1 MLSCISSFDGAME
14 GFYHGMMLGLA
25 AGMSSKYF
33 IRSNREAGEGRF
45 DLALEPK
52 SFSMPCILMEFK
64 ATKDE
69 HALCQ
74 TAERALEQIREKQY
88 DVEFRSRGF
97 SDIAKYGIAFCGK
110 NVEIVM
116 E

>member
-1 MLSCISSFDGAME
+1 
-14 GFYHGMMLGLA
+14 
-25 AGMSSKYF
+25 
-33 IRSNREAGEGRF
+33 
-45 DLALEPK
+45 
-52 SFSMPCILMEFK
+52 MEFK

-74 TAERALEQIREKQY
+74 TAERALEKIREKQY